1 MALSNPL
8 HGPRKEGTVGKPLP
22 RVEVCYDFLVVRD
35 IVKKDL
41 RFILYCFMPL
51 KAFFFFLRP
60 RSSWMMVLKLK
71 LELVSSVLEVHPC
84 SENTGKDQRYD
95 LSRKNSSEI
104 HQSLTS
110 NNVKYLLDFVTCG
123 KQTGFFD
130 IFDV

>member
-51 KAFFFFLRP
+51 KAFFFSQAKIIMDDGTETKAGVGELCIRSPSLFREYWKRP
-60 RSSWMMVLKLK
+60 EVRSQSK
-71 LELVSSVLEVHPC
+71 ELFRNSSVI
-84 SENTGKDQRYD
+84 N
-95 LSRKNSSEI
+95 
-104 HQSLTS
+104 
-110 NNVKYLLDFVTCG
+110 F
-123 KQTGFFD
+123 
-130 IFDV
+130 